1 LTGLAKDGLTTVANT
16 GSVGSAAHAV
26 SPGAF
31 VSYGDAAEPAQDPAV
46 LGTRGS
52 HLGALM
58 ALGAPV
64 PVGLTVPVAASA
76 GLASPDL
83 ASAAAEWITRTSGV
97 TLGARSTD
105 GDVPLLRLWASA
117 PVEVAG
123 LPPRCV
129 LLGLNP
135 DLADAVAGVYGD
147 ADEIYCSWVDTVRMI
162 SEHALAVPADEIAA
176 ALLEHR
182 DPRAQVE
189 ALYELCL
196 RVGNGPFPADVT
208 GQVAAAAAA
217 MHARWASPRA
227 QRARRSQSLPGDLG
241 LALHLDVQRI
251 ATRDAT
257 GYGRATSRDLESG
270 RFGPVGSFAL
280 GLAAVGRADEPQREL
295 REIGLDVTVLA
306 LVLRGLEARHARVAS
321 ISFEFAGP
329 RLQVLGLEIHER
341 TSARASTT
349 LAAEL
354 VAGEV
359 IDERAAVKSVHPE
372 HVEELLHAQVALTG
386 DEQLLVRGLPASP
399 GAATGSVALSSDRA
413 VTMAAS
419 GTPVVLVAAE
429 TTPADLPGMLCAQAI
444 VTVGGG
450 MASHAAVVARGIG
463 RPAVCGAAALRVDTG
478 RDEIACGDLVVGEGE
493 TISVN
498 GSAGD
503 VYLGTVTVREVEP
516 SAELTTVLG
525 WSDSIRR
532 LGVRANADTGPDT
545 EVAIR
550 LGAEGIG
557 LCRTEHQFLGDRL
570 PLIRRVILA
579 ADADAEQ
586 TALQAL
592 AVAQRED
599 FRALL
604 LAVGDRPVTVR
615 LLDAPMHEFLP
626 SSRDDAD
633 DDASF
638 ALAMSLSESNPML
651 GVRGVRLALIHE
663 GLYPAQV
670 SALFTAWVDVARE
683 GICPQLEVMV
693 PLVSLPSELAHVA
706 ALIRRAGAEV
716 SAATGVEVPYRIGT
730 MVETPRAA
738 LMADRL
744 VRDAEFLS
752 FGTNDLTQLT
762 YGFSRDD
769 VERRVLQPYIEQGML
784 SVSPFTEL
792 DPDGVGALI
801 EVAVSKARSV
811 RPEVKLGL
819 CGEHGGNPASIA
831 LSDRLGLDYVSCSPH
846 RVPVARLAAA
856 HSQLN
861 LQSADERT

>member
-1 LTGLAKDGLTTVANT
+1 M
-16 GSVGSAAHAV
+16 GSVGKPEDGV
-26 SPGAF
+26 SPARF
-31 VSYGDAAEPAQDPAV
+31 VSYGDAAEPAPDPAV

-52 HLGALM
+52 HLGALA

-76 GLASPDL
+76 RLGSPDL
-83 ASAAAEWITRTSGV
+83 AAAAVDWVTRTSGV
-97 TLGARSTD
+97 TLGAPTCEGAVS
-105 GDVPLLRLWASA
+105 LLRLWASS

-129 LLGLNP
+129 LLGLTP
-135 DLADAVAGVYGD
+135 QVADAVVGVYGD
-147 ADEIYCSWVDTVRMI
+147 ADELYCAWVDTVRMI
-162 SEHALAVPADEIAA
+162 AEHALAVPAAEIAS

-182 DPRAQVE
+182 NSRAQVE
-189 ALYELCL
+189 AIYDLCL
-196 RVGNGPFPADVT
+196 RVGNGPFPADVH
-208 GQVAAAAAA
+208 GQVAAAATA
-217 MHARWASPRA
+217 MHTRWASPRA
-227 QRARRSQSLPGDLG
+227 QRARRSQSLPSDLG
-241 LALHLDVQRI
+241 LALHLDIQRI

-257 GYGRATSRDLESG
+257 GHGRATSRDLESG

-280 GLAAVGRADEPQREL
+280 GLAAVSSADEPQRDL
-295 REIGLDVTVLA
+295 SEIGVDVSALA
-306 LVLRGLEARHARVAS
+306 FVLRGLEARHTRVAS

-329 RLQVLGLEIHER
+329 RLEILGLEIHER
-341 TSARASTT
+341 AGARASTT

-354 VAGEV
+354 AASGV
-359 IDERAAVKSVHPE
+359 IDNRRAVHAVRPE

-429 TTPADLPGMLCAQAI
+429 TTPADLPGMLCAEAI

-478 RDEIACGDLVVGEGE
+478 RGEIASGDLVVREGE

-498 GSAGD
+498 GSLGD
-503 VYLGTVTVREVEP
+503 VYVGAVTVREVEA
-516 SAELTTVLG
+516 SAELTRVLG

-579 ADADAEQ
+579 PDADAEQ
-586 TALQAL
+586 TALGAL

-615 LLDAPMHEFLP
+615 LLDAPMHEFMP

-638 ALAMSLSESNPML
+638 ALARSLSESNPML

-670 SALFTAWVDVARE
+670 SALFNAWVDVARD
-683 GICPQLEVMV
+683 GVRPQLEVMV

-801 EVAVSKARSV
+801 EIAVSKARSV
-811 RPEVKLGL
+811 RPDVKLGL

-856 HSQLN
+856 HAQLN
-861 LQSADERT
+861 LQSTDERANER

>member
-1 LTGLAKDGLTTVANT
+1 LTGLAEDGLTNVANT
-16 GSVGSAAHAV
+16 GSVGR
-26 SPGAF
+26 PDDRCPPPTF
-31 VSYGDAAEPAQDPAV
+31 VSYGDAAEPAPDPAV
-46 LGTRGS
+46 LGTRGA
-52 HLGALM
+52 HLGALV

-64 PVGLTVPVAASA
+64 PAGLTVPVATSS
-76 GLASPDL
+76 GLRSRDT
-83 ASAAAEWITRTSGV
+83 ASAAVERVLRASGV
-97 TLGARSTD
+97 TIGASSSD
-105 GDVPLLRLWASA
+105 GAVSLLRLWASA

-129 LLGLNP
+129 LLGLTP
-135 DLADAVAGVYGD
+135 DLVDAVVGVYGD
-147 ADEIYCSWVDTVRMI
+147 ADELYCSWVETLRMVA
-162 SEHALAVPADEIAA
+162 EHALAVPAEEIAS

-182 DPRAQVE
+182 NPRAQVE
-189 ALYELCL
+189 ALYDLCL
-196 RVGNGPFPADVT
+196 RVGNGPFPGDVP
-208 GQVAAAAAA
+208 GQVAAAATA
-217 MHARWASPRA
+217 MHARWAAPRA
-227 QRARRSQSLPGDLG
+227 QRARRSQSLPSDLG
-241 LALHLDVQRI
+241 LALHLDIQRI
-251 ATRDAT
+251 GTRDAT
-257 GYGRATSRDLESG
+257 GHGRATSRDLVSG

-280 GLAAVGRADEPQREL
+280 GLAAAGRADEPQRDLSEIGVDVSALAFVL
-295 REIGLDVTVLA
+295 RE
-306 LVLRGLEARHARVAS
+306 LETRHSRAAS
-321 ISFEFAGP
+321 VSFEFAGP
-329 RLQVLGLEIHER
+329 RLAVLGLEIHER
-341 TSARASTT
+341 TSARATTT
-349 LAAEL
+349 LAVDLA
-354 VAGEV
+354 AGGV
-359 IDERAAVKSVHPE
+359 IDHRTAVQVVRPE
-372 HVEELLHAQVALTG
+372 HVEELLHPQVVLTG

-399 GAATGSVALSSDRA
+399 GAASGSVALSSDHA
-413 VTMAAS
+413 VTLAAS

-429 TTPADLPGMLCAQAI
+429 TTPADLPGMLCAAAI

-463 RPAVCGAAALRVDTG
+463 RPAVCGAAALSVDTG
-478 RDEIACGDLVVGEGE
+478 RGEIASGDLVVREGE

-498 GSAGD
+498 GSVGD
-503 VYLGTVTVREVEP
+503 VYVGAVTVREVEA
-516 SAELTTVLG
+516 SAELTSVLS

-545 EVAIR
+545 KVAIR

-557 LCRTEHQFLGDRL
+557 LCRTEHQFLGERL

-586 TALQAL
+586 AALEAL
-592 AVAQRED
+592 AAAQRED
-599 FRALL
+599 FQALL

-615 LLDAPMHEFLP
+615 LLDAPMHEFMP
-626 SSRDDAD
+626 STRDDAD

-670 SALFTAWVDVARE
+670 SALFTAWVDVARD
-683 GICPQLEVMV
+683 GIRPQLEVMV

-716 SAATGVEVPYRIGT
+716 SAATGIEVPYRIGT

-801 EVAVSKARSV
+801 EIAVSKARSV
-811 RPEVKLGL
+811 RPDVKLGL

-856 HSQLN
+856 HAQLN
-861 LQSADERT
+861 RESEHER

>member
-1 LTGLAKDGLTTVANT
+1 LTGLAEDGLTTVANT
-16 GSVGSAAHAV
+16 SSVRKPEDGVASAT
-26 SPGAF
+26 F
-31 VSYGDAAEPAQDPAV
+31 VGYGDAFEPAADPAV

-52 HLGALM
+52 HLGALV

-64 PVGLTVPVAASA
+64 PVGLTIPVAASA
-76 GLASPDL
+76 GLGSPDL
-83 ASAAAEWITRTSGV
+83 ASAAVEWVTRRAGA
-97 TLGARSTD
+97 TLGARASD
-105 GDVPLLRLWASA
+105 GEVSLLRLWASA

-129 LLGLNP
+129 LLGLTP
-135 DLADAVAGVYGD
+135 DVADAVVGVYGN
-147 ADEIYCSWVDTVRMI
+147 ADELYCSWADTVGMI
-162 SEHALAVPADEIAA
+162 AEHALAVPADEIAS
-176 ALLEHR
+176 ALLDHR
-182 DPRAQVE
+182 TSREQVE
-189 ALYELCL
+189 ALYDLCL
-196 RVGNGPFPADVT
+196 RVGNGPFPADVP
-208 GQVAAAAAA
+208 GQVAAAAIA
-217 MHARWASPRA
+217 MHTRWASPRA
-227 QRARRSQSLPGDLG
+227 QRARRSQALPGDLG
-241 LALHLDVQRI
+241 LALHLDIQRI
-251 ATRDAT
+251 ATRDAM
-257 GYGRATSRDLESG
+257 GHGRATSRDLESG
-270 RFGPVGSFAL
+270 RFGPVGSFTL
-280 GLAAVGRADEPQREL
+280 GLAAAGRADEPQRDLGEIGPDVSALAIVL
-295 REIGLDVTVLA
+295 RE
-306 LVLRGLEARHARVAS
+306 LEAAHKRIAS
-321 ISFEFAGP
+321 ISFEFAGN
-329 RLQVLGLEIHER
+329 RLQILGLEIHER
-341 TSARASTT
+341 AGARASTT

-354 VAGEV
+354 ADSEV
-359 IDERAAVKSVHPE
+359 IDERAAVQAVRPE

-386 DEQLLVRGLPASP
+386 DERLLVRGLPASP

-413 VTMAAS
+413 VTMAAT

-478 RDEIACGDLVVGEGE
+478 RGEIASGDLVVREGE

-498 GSAGD
+498 GSVGD
-503 VYLGTVTVREVEP
+503 VYVGAVTVREVEA

-557 LCRTEHQFLGDRL
+557 LCRTEHQFLGERL

-579 ADADAEQ
+579 PDADAEQ
-586 TALQAL
+586 TALEAL

-615 LLDAPMHEFLP
+615 LLDAPMHEFMP
-626 SSRDDAD
+626 STRDDAD

-638 ALAMSLSESNPML
+638 SLAMSLSESNPML

-670 SALFTAWVDVARE
+670 SALFTAWVELVRE
-683 GICPQLEVMV
+683 GIRPQLEVMV

-730 MVETPRAA
+730 MIETPRAA

-801 EVAVSKARSV
+801 EIAVSKARSV
-811 RPEVKLGL
+811 RPDVKLGL

-856 HSQLN
+856 HAQLN
-861 LQSADERT
+861 RQSTDE

>member
-1 LTGLAKDGLTTVANT
+1 LTGLAEENPHTVTKSGAADNPANGRT
-16 GSVGSAAHAV
+16 SVTLI
-26 SPGAF
+26 
-31 VSYGDAAEPAQDPAV
+31 SYAESRHTAPDPAV

-52 HLGALM
+52 HLGALV

-64 PVGLTVPVAASA
+64 PIGLTIPVASST
-76 GLASPDL
+76 GLKSRDVAEL
-83 ASAAAEWITRTSGV
+83 AVQRV
-97 TLGARSTD
+97 LGASGLEIGVDKAEGTIS
-105 GDVPLLRLWASA
+105 LLRLWASA

-129 LLGLNP
+129 LLGLTP
-135 DLADAVAGVYGD
+135 DLVDAVVEIYGD
-147 ADEIYCSWVDTVRMI
+147 GDELHRAWVETLRMI
-162 SEHALAVPADEIAA
+162 SEHALGVPADEIAA
-176 ALLEHR
+176 VLLEHR
-182 DPRAQVE
+182 DPRDQVK
-189 ALYELCL
+189 AIYDLCARL
-196 RVGNGPFPADVT
+196 GREPFPADVP
-208 GQVAAAAAA
+208 GQVAAAATAL
-217 MHARWASPRA
+217 HARWASPRA
-227 QRARRSQSLPGDLG
+227 QRARRSQSLPHDLG
-241 LALHLDVQRI
+241 LALHLDIQHI
-251 ATRDAT
+251 ATRETT
-257 GYGRATSRDLESG
+257 GHGRATSRDLESG
-270 RFGPVGSFAL
+270 QFGPVGSFAW
-280 GLAAVGRADEPQREL
+280 GLAASGGADASQQDLTGINVDVSALAAVLREL
-295 REIGLDVTVLA
+295 ES
-306 LVLRGLEARHARVAS
+306 RHTRVAS
-321 ISFEFAGP
+321 VAFEFAGSH
-329 RLQVLGLEIHER
+329 LQVLGLEIHER
-341 TSARASTT
+341 AGARATMT
-349 LAAEL
+349 LVAELAAS
-354 VAGEV
+354 EV
-359 IDERAAVKSVHPE
+359 IDERTAVRIVRPE
-372 HVEELLHAQVALTG
+372 HVEELLHPQVTLTG

-399 GAATGSVALSSDRA
+399 GAATGRVVLSSDSA
-413 VTMAAS
+413 VTAAAN

-429 TTPADLPGMLCAQAI
+429 TTPADLPGMLCAEAI

-463 RPAVCGAAALRVDTG
+463 RPAVCGAADLRVDLD
-478 RDEIACGDLVVGEGE
+478 RAEIASGDLVIQEGD

-498 GSAGD
+498 GSAGN
-503 VYLGTVTVREVEP
+503 VYVGAIKVKEVEA
-516 SAELTTVLG
+516 SAELTQVLS
-525 WSDSIRR
+525 WSDRIRR
-532 LGVRANADTGPDT
+532 LGVRANADTGADA

-579 ADADAEQ
+579 PDPGAEQ
-586 TALQAL
+586 TALEAL
-592 AVAQRED
+592 AAAQRED

-626 SSRDDAD
+626 ATRDDAE

-638 ALAMSLSESNPML
+638 ALAESLSESNPML
-651 GVRGVRLALIHE
+651 GVRGVRLAVLRE

-670 SALFTAWVDVARE
+670 SALFTAWVDVVRE
-683 GICPQLEVMV
+683 GVRPQLEVMV
-693 PLVSLPSELAHVA
+693 PLVSLPAELAHVA

-716 SAATGVEVPYRIGT
+716 SAASDIEVPYRIGT

-744 VRDAEFLS
+744 VKHAEFLS

-784 SVSPFTEL
+784 SISPFTEL

-801 EVAVSKARSV
+801 EIAVQKARSA
-811 RPEVKLGL
+811 RPDVKLGL

-856 HSQLN
+856 HAQL
-861 LQSADERT
+861 QRETT